1 MAVPMITHRDLV
13 AFAADRV
20 NLKRS
25 EVDDQRAQVA
35 RLRNRI
41 ENKIAVSPG
50 YGFVKA
56 LHCGSVAKGTALRS
70 GSDRDLAVYAKAEK
84 APDETLALVHWVRD
98 LVVDAYPAMRQD
110 QIVASTN
117 CVNVRFAGTGL
128 EVDVVP
134 VLYEGESHDVGY
146 LVSKDDGTR
155 LRTSVRQHLD
165 FIRGR
170 KAVHPK
176 HLAQLIRFTKWWARQ
191 QTRRDGEFKC
201 KSFMLE
207 LLWVHLADDGM
218 DLGDYAVALERFFL
232 FIASGGL
239 DQQIAFTD
247 FHPRSALPARGS
259 APIQVLDPV
268 NFSNNV
274 AEHYEAADRD
284 RLVSAAQEAFDAIS
298 TACYEPAVGQ
308 AVELW
313 QDVLGTSFRAA
324 A

>member
-1 MAVPMITHRDLV
+1 MSSRHLGGRNHGGRCAV
-13 AFAADRV
+13 AFADDRV

-70 GSDRDLAVYAKAEK
+70 GSDRDLAVYVKAAK
-84 APDETLALVHWVRD
+84 APDETPALVHWVRD
-98 LVVDAYPAMRQD
+98 LVIDAYPAMRED

-134 VLYEGESHDVGY
+134 VLYEGEPHD
-146 LVSKDDGTR
+146 LDDGTR

-176 HLAQLIRFTKWWARQ
+176 HLAPLIRFTK
-191 QTRRDGEFKC
+191 
-201 KSFMLE
+201 
-207 LLWVHLADDGM
+207 
-218 DLGDYAVALERFFL
+218 
-232 FIASGGL
+232 
-239 DQQIAFTD
+239 
-247 FHPRSALPARGS
+247 
-259 APIQVLDPV
+259 
-268 NFSNNV
+268 
-274 AEHYEAADRD
+274 
-284 RLVSAAQEAFDAIS
+284 
-298 TACYEPAVGQ
+298 
-308 AVELW
+308 
-313 QDVLGTSFRAA
+313 
-324 A
+324 

>member
-1 MAVPMITHRDLV
+1 VSVPQITHRDLV
-13 AFAADRV
+13 AFAEDRV
-20 NLKRS
+20 NLKKS
-25 EVDDQRAQVA
+25 EVDDQRAQIN
-35 RLRNRI
+35 RLRDRI
-41 ENKIAVSPG
+41 ENKIATTPG

-56 LHCGSVAKGTALRS
+56 LHAGSVAKGTALRS
-70 GSDRDLAVYAKAEK
+70 GSDRDLAVYVKAEQ
-84 APDETLALVHWVRD
+84 APEETPKLVNWVRD
-98 LVVDAYPAMRQD
+98 LVAEAYPAMSED
-110 QIVASTN
+110 QIVATTN

-128 EVDVVP
+128 DVDVVP
-134 VLYEGESHDVGY
+134 VLYEGEPNDVGC
-146 LVSKDDGTR
+146 LVSKDDGTK

-170 KAVHPK
+170 KKAHPK
-176 HLAQLIRFTKWWARQ
+176 HLAQLIRFTKWWVRQ
-191 QTRRDGEFKC
+191 QRKRDGEFKC
-201 KSFMLE
+201 KSFMIE
-207 LLWVHLADDGM
+207 LLWVHLADGGM
-218 DLGDYAVALERFFL
+218 DLSDYAVALERFFL

-313 QDVLGTSFRAA
+313 QDVLGTSFKAA

>member
-1 MAVPMITHRDLV
+1 MSSRHLGGRNHGGRCAV
-13 AFAADRV
+13 AFADDRV

-70 GSDRDLAVYAKAEK
+70 GSDRDLAVYVKAAK
-84 APDETLALVHWVRD
+84 APDETPALVHWVRD
-98 LVVDAYPAMRQD
+98 LVIDAYPAMRED

-134 VLYEGESHDVGY
+134 VLYEGEPHDLGY

-176 HLAQLIRFTKWWARQ
+176 HLAPLIRFTK
-191 QTRRDGEFKC
+191 
-201 KSFMLE
+201 
-207 LLWVHLADDGM
+207 
-218 DLGDYAVALERFFL
+218 
-232 FIASGGL
+232 
-239 DQQIAFTD
+239 
-247 FHPRSALPARGS
+247 
-259 APIQVLDPV
+259 
-268 NFSNNV
+268 
-274 AEHYEAADRD
+274 
-284 RLVSAAQEAFDAIS
+284 
-298 TACYEPAVGQ
+298 
-308 AVELW
+308 
-313 QDVLGTSFRAA
+313 
-324 A
+324 

>member
-35 RLRNRI
+35 RLRDRI

-70 GSDRDLAVYAKAEK
+70 GSDRDLAVYVKAEK

-98 LVVDAYPAMRQD
+98 LVIDAYPAMRDD

-134 VLYEGESHDVGY
+134 VLYEGEPHDVGY

-155 LRTSVRQHLD
+155 LRTSVR
-165 FIRGR
+165 GTWTSS
-170 KAVHPK
+170 AG
-176 HLAQLIRFTKWWARQ
+176 ARRC
-191 QTRRDGEFKC
+191 TRSTSR
-201 KSFMLE
+201 SSS
-207 LLWVHLADDGM
+207 VS
-218 DLGDYAVALERFFL
+218 R
-232 FIASGGL
+232 SGGR
-239 DQQIAFTD
+239 ASRGGATASS
-247 FHPRSALPARGS
+247 SARASCSSCCGS
-259 APIQVLDPV
+259 
-268 NFSNNV
+268 
-274 AEHYEAADRD
+274 
-284 RLVSAAQEAFDAIS
+284 
-298 TACYEPAVGQ
+298 T
-308 AVELW
+308 
-313 QDVLGTSFRAA
+313 
-324 A
+324 